1 MHFVSSRQHGT
12 WGIVVLALLVS
23 VAGCGNAAQSS
34 PAARADGPKN
44 AGEVLATVDGEAIT
58 RGEVESA
65 LGAALAKVEEQA
77 YQLRK
82 QQVEE
87 LIADR
92 LIAAE
97 AKRRGTS
104 VDALVAQEITA
115 HVAAVTDADIGAFVE
130 ANRSRIP
137 GDPKALTGQI
147 RAYLEHQRTTERRT
161 AFVDGLRQKASV
173 AVHLAP
179 PPVFRAQVET
189 DGFPTR
195 GPKQAPVTIVEFS
208 DFHCPYCRAVQ
219 PTLTQV
225 LQKYPG
231 KVRLV
236 YRHLPLDGLHPH
248 ARRVAEASFCADQ
261 QQKFW
266 AFHDQVYAAGSDGS
280 DAALNRLAAASGL
293 DMGRFDACMAGGQ
306 ARASVQKD
314 VEEGSAHGLTGT
326 PGFFVNGRPLT
337 GNQPLSAFTAII
349 DEELQA
355 AQ

>member
-1 MHFVSSRQHGT
+1 MHFSSRRQGP
-12 WGIVVLALLVS
+12 WGLVVLALLVS

-34 PAARADGPKN
+34 PATPAEGPKN
-44 AGEVLATVDGEAIT
+44 AGEVLATVDGESIT

-65 LGAALAKVEEQA
+65 LGATLAKLEEQA

-82 QQVEE
+82 QQVDE

-115 HVAAVTDADIGAFVE
+115 HVAAVTETDVDAFIE

-147 RAYLEHQRTTERRT
+147 RAYLEHQRTAERRE
-161 AFVDGLRQKASV
+161 AFVNGLRQKASV

-179 PPVFRAQVET
+179 PPVFRAQVES

-195 GPKQAPVTIVEFS
+195 GSQQAPVTIVEFS

-219 PTLTQV
+219 PTLTQL

-236 YRHLPLDGLHPH
+236 YRHLPLDGLHPQ
-248 ARRVAEASFCADQ
+248 ARRVAEASWCADQ

-266 AFHDQVYAAGSDGS
+266 AFHDQVYAAGPDGS
-280 DAALNRLAAASGL
+280 DAALKRLATASGL
-293 DMGRFDACMAGGQ
+293 DMGQYEACMAKGQ

-314 VEEGSAHGLTGT
+314 LDEGSAHGLTGT

-337 GNQPLSAFTAII
+337 GNQPLSAFTA
-349 DEELQA
+349 
-355 AQ
+355 

>member
-1 MHFVSSRQHGT
+1 MHFSSRRQGP
-12 WGIVVLALLVS
+12 WGLVVLALLVS

-34 PAARADGPKN
+34 PATRAEASN
-44 AGEVLATVDGEAIT
+44 TAGEVLATVDGKAIT

-65 LGAALAKVEEQA
+65 LGVTLAKLEEQA

-82 QQVEE
+82 QQVDE

-104 VDALVAQEITA
+104 VDAIVAQEITA
-115 HVAAVTDADIGAFVE
+115 HVAPVTEADVDAFIV

-161 AFVDGLRQKASV
+161 AFVNTLRQKASV

-179 PPVFRAQVET
+179 PPVFRAQVES

-195 GPKQAPVTIVEFS
+195 GAKEAPVTIVEFS

-219 PTLTQV
+219 PTLTQL

-236 YRHLPLDGLHPH
+236 YRHLPLDGLHPQ
-248 ARRVAEASFCADQ
+248 ARRVAEASWCADQ

-266 AFHDQVYAAGSDGS
+266 AFHDQVYAAGPDGS
-280 DAALNRLAAASGL
+280 DAALTRLATASGL
-293 DMGRFDACMAGGQ
+293 DMGQYESCMASGQ

-314 VEEGSAHGLTGT
+314 LDEGSAHGLTGT